1 MRVKIPPYYVNM
13 IQLFT
18 HMGHIIPGPYKMP
31 MGGRTPDRG
40 DGVMDFGAWFCRRI
54 VFFGDV
60 YIYDNFLSTFSTN
73 IIKNLFFITDNM
85 INQII
90 FDFNFFY

>member
-1 MRVKIPPYYVNM
+1 M
-13 IQLFT
+13 IWSQDS
-18 HMGHIIPGPYKMP
+18 I
-31 MGGRTPDRG
+31 
-40 DGVMDFGAWFCRRI
+40 
-54 VFFGDV
+54 FGDV

-90 FDFNFFY
+90 FDFNFFIKLNI